1 MPRRLWLSAGLLA
14 AGAVLLATAR
24 LAGAAP
30 RSGGIFRVGMVGASV
45 QIDPQ
50 VSYISTGWWMEYATA
65 AKLYNWSD
73 RGSMLVREVA
83 SRVAISN
90 RGRTYTFYLR
100 KGFRFSDGSPVT
112 AKNFAYAI
120 DRVANK
126 DLASPGAAV
135 ITDSSGLEIVGAQ
148 KVNSGL
154 GTHVSGVRAKG
165 RYKLAIRLV
174 RPDPSFLSKL
184 TMPFFQ
190 ATSTT
195 LPLSQEVVS
204 GYPSAGPYYFAS
216 NEVNML
222 TTLRRNPHWHGN
234 RPAHVDGVDVRW
246 GLDEDTAFQE
256 VESNQLDET
265 SVSDGNA
272 QTAGQRY
279 GVNKTRFW
287 AMPQNCT
294 GLLPFNRF
302 NRVVGHSVALRKA
315 VNWAVDRTAY
325 AALAG
330 PYAGTPWTHLLPPFL
345 PGSITKK
352 SLQPYSVHPNLRKA
366 RSLAGAYVANRKI
379 VVGYRTSSAMF
390 QTQAQLVHD
399 TLVQLGFKPE
409 NITMKGYSGGNL
421 YTAMGTRGTDLDMGV
436 SMGFCSD
443 YPDSYFG
450 VLKSL
455 VAGSNYS
462 KKLDAARNRPKALGK
477 LDVEITKNLAPA
489 AAMRTYNNRYVFSGR
504 VAPRSLKF
512 NQAYQDWS
520 IPALTLR

>member
-1 MPRRLWLSAGLLA
+1 MPRRLWLWAGLLA

-24 LAGAAP
+24 FAGAAP

-50 VSYISTGWWMEYATA
+50 ISYISTGWWMEYATA

-73 RGSMLVREVA
+73 RGSKLVPEVA

-90 RGRTYTFYLR
+90 RGRTYTFFLR

-112 AKNFAYAI
+112 AKNFVYAI

-126 DLASPGAAV
+126 DLASPGAAF
-135 ITDSSGLEIVGAQ
+135 ITDPSGTEIVGAQ

-165 RYKLAIRLV
+165 PNKLVIRLV
-174 RPDPSFLSKL
+174 RPDAGFISKL

-195 LPLSQEVVS
+195 LPVNQEVLG

-216 NEVNML
+216 NEVNTL
-222 TTLRRNPHWHGN
+222 TTLRRNTNWRGN
-234 RPAHVDGVDVRW
+234 RPAHLDGVDVRW
-246 GLDEDTAFQE
+246 GLDEDTAFEE
-256 VESNQLDET
+256 VEANQLDET

-272 QTAGQRY
+272 QIAGERY

-287 AMPQNCT
+287 AMPQNCL

-302 NRVVGHSVALRKA
+302 KPLFGHSVALRKA
-315 VNWAVDRTAY
+315 VNWAVDRTSY
-325 AALAG
+325 AGIVG
-330 PYAGTPWTHLLPPFL
+330 PYAGTPWTHLLPPFF

-352 SLQPYSVHPNLRKA
+352 RLQPYSAHPNLAKA
-366 RSLAGAYVANRKI
+366 RKLAGAYVANRKI
-379 VVGYRTSSAMF
+379 VVGYRTPSAIF
-390 QTQAQLVHD
+390 QAQAQQVHD

-409 NITMKGYSGGNL
+409 NIIMKGYSGGNI
-421 YTAMGTRGTDLDMGV
+421 YAAMGTRGSDLDMGV
-436 SMGFCSD
+436 SMGFCGEP
-443 YPDSYFG
+443 PDSHG
-450 VLKSL
+450 LLKGF
-455 VAGSNYS
+455 VADNAKYS
-462 KKLDAARNRPKALGK
+462 RRVDAARKQPKVLGR
-477 LDVEITKNLAPA
+477 LDLEITRTLAPA
-489 AAMRTYNNRYVFSGR
+489 AAMRTYNNRYFFSDR
-504 VAPRSLKF
+504 VAPRSLVYSR
-512 NQAYQDWS
+512 AYQDWS
-520 IPALTLR
+520 IPALALK